1 MLLGR
6 TTLAS
11 RVFDVLRAVR
21 FLTELE
27 RAADGVALRGYGTA
41 ALWGYLAAAL
51 EQRIHTVHV
60 SGMLPS
66 WQEVVDTRLYDGRA
80 ITSAVAVPGVLQ
92 ELDLPDLHRCFAG
105 RELIVEAPLRVPAG
119 AGSLPLRP

>member
-66 WQEVVDTRLYDGRA
+66 WQEVVDTRLLRFKG
-80 ITSAVAVPGVLQ
+80 SSQ
-92 ELDLPDLHRCFAG
+92 HR
-105 RELIVEAPLRVPAG
+105 LRDVRVDDR
-119 AGSLPLRP
+119 LVLRPGSSTRASCAAGC